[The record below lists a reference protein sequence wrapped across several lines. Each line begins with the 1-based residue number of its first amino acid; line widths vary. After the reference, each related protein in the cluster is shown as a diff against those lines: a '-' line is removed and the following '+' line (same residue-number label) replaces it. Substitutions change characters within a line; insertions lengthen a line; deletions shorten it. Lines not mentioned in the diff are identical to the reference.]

1 MFAADGFPIVGNG
14 DGETYFHGP
23 LTEDLWLLS
32 LCLGYRWSDNLLFK
46 AEYSFSHGH
55 LVNGVERD
63 AEDLIAAMV
72 AFSF

>member
-1 MFAADGFPIVGNG
+1 MFRALLRAILVVIVLGAALGF
-14 DGETYFHGP
+14 F
-23 LTEDLWLLS
+23 
-32 LCLGYRWSDNLLFK
+32 LGYRWSDHLLFK